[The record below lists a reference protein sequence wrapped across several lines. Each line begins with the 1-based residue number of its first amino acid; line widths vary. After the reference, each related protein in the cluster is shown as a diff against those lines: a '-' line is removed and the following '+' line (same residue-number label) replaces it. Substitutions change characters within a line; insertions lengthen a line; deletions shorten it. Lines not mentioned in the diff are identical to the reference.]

1 MFAPGLALG
10 ASISWGVGD
19 FLGGVKSRTLP
30 ALVVMAMSQPFGLAA
45 LAVAVAVRGRGPDGP
60 GVAWAALAAV
70 LGTIGIVAFY
80 RGMAAGAISVVVPIA
95 ALGSG
100 IPVIWGLIQGDS
112 VDLLQ
117 ELGFVAAIGGSVMT
131 TVERGA
137 ERRRLAAGTGWGV
150 LAMLAFGAY
159 FIPFHAAARHEW
171 LWPSFL
177 FRVVSVSLVWATVL
191 ARKESVRGVRVHLGA
206 LVAIG
211 LLDTGGNVLF
221 AAASSSHGLLS
232 VVSVLASLYPVFTVL
247 LAQLVLRERIH
258 AVQNVGVVAT
268 LAGVVLISAG

>member
-1 MFAPGLALG
+1 LFAPGLALG

-19 FLGGVKSRTLP
+19 FLGGVKSRALP

-45 LAVAVAVRGRGPDGP
+45 LVVAVVVRGSGPDGP
-60 GVAWAALAAV
+60 EVAWAALAAV
-70 LGTIGIVAFY
+70 LGTAGIVAFY

-95 ALGSG
+95 ALGSA

-112 VDLLQ
+112 VGFLQ

-137 ERRRLAAGTGWGV
+137 EQRRLAAGTGWGV

-159 FIPFHAAARHEW
+159 FVPFHAAARHDW

-191 ARKESVRGVRVHLGA
+191 ARKERARGVRAHLAA
-206 LVAIG
+206 LVAVG

-232 VVSVLASLYPVFTVL
+232 VVSVLASLYPVITVL

-258 AVQNVGVVAT
+258 AVQNVGVAAT